1 MPRLPLY
8 KLCRLCLCSSGEL
21 LDIFSETTDLEF
33 TVGNALEDLLQV
45 EISQEKNYPWLVC
58 RTCLDKLSDFRLFK
72 RRCLESLFVFNNR
85 VRQSDFSRS
94 NLASGV
100 VKKTVKGESGKGLKM
115 VRKALRETERA
126 QGCDTAPSAS
136 GRDPEGDAV
145 PSGRMTEGG
154 NALGGPE
161 TNTIDAC
168 NAGISDRMSI
178 TVKDNAFDMDLSEEK
193 YLAVPTGEE
202 LIRQGGGEPGS
213 TADNSCE
220 GSSFAEEELS
230 VNQDGEVD
238 DEVYK
243 RHFMSSPSREEMPED
258 SEANVN
264 STSSYQA
271 RVQASGNREHGI
283 GDQSPMDQD
292 CGATVSGPSENIQR
306 TSVELGAESNLFGE
320 VAVGSSR
327 ELLGVPIK
335 QETPEEAI
343 FKPAEQSRVLCV
355 GKVMG
360 PGGDGKERVRAVVEA
375 RTVDGGRGNPLN
387 AYRYTMKSVST
398 EMGPER
404 TARIQTP
411 VTNSASKQ
419 ERSKLCL
426 GDNYIEILSHKAGTG
441 LKLRYNPQRKR
452 IFQCALCGTKF
463 CTKGEVIIHLKE
475 HKGKYQCYF
484 CDAEFGSNAERS
496 RHLVSDHEG
505 KELPGNGS
513 EDEGGGGGERRR
525 GKVVAGKPRFKCG
538 HCPKLFVDKSNLA
551 RHLVSHDG
559 EPRHK
564 CGECGKAFAK
574 IASLRTHVVIH
585 SGERPFACAVCP
597 MRFARESCLRKHH
610 SGVHLK
616 IRPHSC
622 GFCDKSFPTLNA
634 LKTHETVHSDEKP
647 FACHHCSKSFGQK
660 CQLRAHMSVHTG
672 VKAFKCRYCE
682 KSFTLRH
689 YLRDHEA
696 KHTGVLEIRCR
707 WCRQVFG
714 SREEML
720 GHMKTNHRDS
730 LRQKDS
736 NSSH

>member
-292 CGATVSGPSENIQR
+292 DGITLLRCSEATLQTILKVQGEDTSDEEGMGGGSRSGVIGAGKPPETPVPSPKESEIVTPRRGRGRAIEVKAKVSTVDSTNNRTTGLRSSRNSRKSSSVVGGGVSEDC
-306 TSVELGAESNLFGE
+306 GE
-320 VAVGSSR
+320 VQGKKASNGSKPGYKQKR
-327 ELLGVPIK
+327 QRLL
-335 QETPEEAI
+335 
-343 FKPAEQSRVLCV
+343 
-355 GKVMG
+355 
-360 PGGDGKERVRAVVEA
+360 
-375 RTVDGGRGNPLN
+375 
-387 AYRYTMKSVST
+387 
-398 EMGPER
+398 
-404 TARIQTP
+404 
-411 VTNSASKQ
+411 
-419 ERSKLCL
+419 
-426 GDNYIEILSHKAGTG
+426 
-441 LKLRYNPQRKR
+441 
-452 IFQCALCGTKF
+452 QCAECSMKFRTKMA
-463 CTKGEVIIHLKE
+463 VLIHVKE
-475 HKGKYQCYF
+475 HKGIFKCF
-484 CDAEFGSNAERS
+484 LCDLEFPSSDERS
-496 RHLVSDHEG
+496 RHVEAEHRGEPLPNDSSEESDSRKG
-505 KELPGNGS
+505 RSGDGS
-513 EDEGGGGGERRR
+513 P
-525 GKVVAGKPRFKCG
+525 KVPAPPKVKIKCK
-538 HCPKLFVDKSNLA
+538 HCPKRFVRKEMLDAHFVLHTSDSPN
-551 RHLVSHDG
+551 
-559 EPRHK
+559 K
-564 CGECGKAFAK
+564 CTIC
-574 IASLRTHVVIH
+574 SRT
-585 SGERPFACAVCP
+585 
-597 MRFARESCLRKHH
+597 
-610 SGVHLK
+610 
-616 IRPHSC
+616 
-622 GFCDKSFPTLNA
+622 FPTASRLRS
-634 LKTHETVHSDEKP
+634 HVMIHGEEKP
-647 FACHHCSKSFGQK
+647 FACAKCPMSFKQKRGLQKHNTVVHLRKRPHSCTVCGKEFATRGAVRTHETTHSSEKPFACNQCSKSFGQK
-660 CQLRAHMSVHTG
+660 FQLKTHMSVHTG
-672 VKAFKCRYCE
+672 VKPYQCQYCP
-682 KSFTLRH
+682 KSFGLKH
-689 YLRDHEA
+689 YLRNHMA
-696 KHTGVLEIRCR
+696 THTGVLEMQCR
-707 WCRQVFG
+707 WCPDAFNNKAD
-714 SREEML
+714 L
-720 GHMKTNHRDS
+720 WNHMNTVHKDYSVPRTSKTT
-730 LRQKDS
+730 Q
-736 NSSH
+736 